1 MAGQAETAGAV
12 MRAYLA
18 ELRAAGALEAVIPR
32 LSPEAAKLVEK
43 PPLPVTWVDIRLV
56 HEPLVALSGL
66 RGREAV
72 RQVAHKAAAGQLGAL
87 FRPLLASTLRL
98 FGASPTTLFT
108 RMDTITGIM
117 LRGLKFTWKESGPG
131 AGTMA
136 IEYPYPVDDALF
148 AAWEGMLLF
157 AFDLVQ
163 TKGTVAPARPGE
175 GNKRCEIDVRW

>member
-12 MRAYLA
+12 MRAYVA
-18 ELRAAGALEAVIPR
+18 ELRAGGELEALLPR

-56 HEPLVALSGL
+56 HEPLVALHGL
-66 RGREAV
+66 KGRAAV
-72 RQVAHKAAAGQLGAL
+72 RAVAHRAAAGQLGSM

-117 LRGLKFTWKESGPG
+117 LRGLKFTWTPSGPSS
-131 AGTMA
+131 GTMA
-136 IEYPYPVDDALF
+136 IEYPFPVHDALF
-148 AAWEGMLLF
+148 AAWEGMLNF

-163 TKGTVAPARPGE
+163 TKGTVAQARAGD
-175 GNKRCEIDVRW
+175 GGKRAEIDVRW